1 MTRLARL
8 YTLVACVLAAL
19 LVPSLA
25 WAHKPSDAYLSLTVQ
40 PAKAGGSSVDGR
52 WDIALRDLDHA
63 IGLDTDGDGAITWAE
78 VKSRQNAIESYA
90 LTHLGLGLGGEPGA
104 AASCPLTVGAG
115 DFALVNHSDG
125 TYVVVLFS
133 AACPAGTDDRQVL
146 AVDYEL
152 FFAGDPQHRGIVRL
166 DEGGTIRSAI
176 FADGSRQQRFDP
188 AHVSAF
194 AQLGSAIKDGVRH
207 IFEGIDHILFLIA
220 LLLPSVL
227 RRENGVWRPVPSFK
241 VALLDVLRIVT
252 AFTLAHSI
260 TLSLSTLGILRLPS
274 RLVETAIAASVVLA
288 AVNNVVPL
296 LRDDR
301 WQAAFALGLLHGFGF
316 SAVLMD
322 AGLPR
327 GTLAVTLFGFNV
339 GVEIGQATIV
349 AVFLPLA
356 YLARRTTAYRKLGL
370 VAGSAV
376 IACIA
381 TVWMLERA
389 MAIKIF

>member
-1 MTRLARL
+1 LTRFLTIVVCALAM
-8 YTLVACVLAAL
+8 L
-19 LVPSLA
+19 LVPGLA
-25 WAHKPSDAYLSLTVQ
+25 WAHKPSDAYLTLTVQ
-40 PAKAGGSSVDGR
+40 PAKNGASSIDGR
-52 WDIALRDLDHA
+52 LDLALRDLDHA
-63 IGLDTDGDGAITWAE
+63 IGLDTDGDGSITWGE
-78 VKSRQNAIESYA
+78 VQSRRSAIESYA
-90 LTHLGLGLGGEPGA
+90 LSHLTLTLGAG
-104 AASCPLTVGAG
+104 ASCALHSG
-115 DFALVNHSDG
+115 DFSLVNHSDG
-125 TYVVVLFS
+125 TYAVVALS
-133 AACPAGTDDRQVL
+133 AACPSGTDDHQVL
-146 AVDYEL
+146 AVDYEI

-188 AHVSAF
+188 LHVSSF
-194 AQLGSAIKDGVRH
+194 AQLRSAVQDGVRH
-207 IFEGIDHILFLIA
+207 IFGGIDHILFLIA

-274 RLVETAIAASVVLA
+274 RLIESAIAASVVLA
-288 AVNNVVPL
+288 AVNNIYPIL
-296 LRDDR
+296 KDDR

-339 GVEIGQATIV
+339 GVEIGQAVIV
-349 AVFLPLA
+349 AIFLPLA
-356 YLARRTTAYRKLGL
+356 YLARKTTAYRKVGLLG
-370 VAGSAV
+370 GSAV
-376 IACIA
+376 IACVA
-381 TVWMLERA
+381 TVWMVERA
-389 MAIKIF
+389 LAIKIF

>member
-1 MTRLARL
+1 VV
-8 YTLVACVLAAL
+8 LVLCAL
-19 LVPSLA
+19 LVLLLPRAA
-25 WAHKPSDAYLSLTVQ
+25 WAHKPSDAYLTLTVQ
-40 PAKAGGSSVDGR
+40 PAQAGAARIGGR
-52 WDIALRDLDHA
+52 WDLALRDLDHA
-63 IGLDTDGDGAITWAE
+63 IGIDTDGDGNITWTE
-78 VKSRQNAIESYA
+78 VQGRQSAIESYA
-90 LTHLGLGLGGEPGA
+90 LTHLTLTLGSA
-104 AASCPLTVGAG
+104 AACPLTAG
-115 DFALVNHSDG
+115 DFSLVNHTDG
-125 TYVVVLFS
+125 TYAVVAFS
-133 AACPAGTDDRQVL
+133 AACPAGTDDHQVL

-176 FADGSRQQRFDP
+176 FADGSREQRFDP
-188 AHVSAF
+188 ANVSTA

-207 IFEGIDHILFLIA
+207 IFEGIDHILFLVA
-220 LLLPSVL
+220 LLLPSVV

-274 RLVETAIAASVVLA
+274 RLVESAIAASVVLA
-288 AVNNVVPL
+288 AVNNIVPL
-296 LRDDR
+296 LKDDR

-339 GVEIGQATIV
+339 GVEIGQTAIV

-356 YLARRTTAYRKLGL
+356 YLARKTTAYRKVGL
-370 VAGSAV
+370 AGGSAV

-381 TVWMLERA
+381 TVWMVERA
-389 MAIKIF
+389 LAIKIF